1 VPEFLFFILGWI
13 PLILSIV
20 ALFLLKRLADG
31 VNDVAG
37 ALRRGLLAIEE
48 AIDGAGDDEIRWP
61 EEPPP
66 HGVE

>member
-31 VNDVAG
+31 VDDLAG
-37 ALRRGLLAIEE
+37 TVRRGLLAIEE
-48 AIDGAGDDEIRWP
+48 AIDGGDEADEIRSP
-61 EEPPP
+61 GP
-66 HGVE
+66 